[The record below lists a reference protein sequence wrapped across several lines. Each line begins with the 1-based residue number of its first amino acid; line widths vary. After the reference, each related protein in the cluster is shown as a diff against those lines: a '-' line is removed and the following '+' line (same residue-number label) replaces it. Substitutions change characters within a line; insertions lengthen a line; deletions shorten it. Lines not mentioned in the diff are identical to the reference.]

1 MGAMGEARVVRI
13 REEGGWAVRAAAWFH
28 ARWGVPEAV
37 YRESLGRC
45 AAGGG
50 PVPQWYLAVAEGA
63 IVGGVGVIAN
73 DFHDR
78 PDLSPN
84 VCALFVEPS
93 WRRRGIAR
101 RLLRVVC
108 GDFRAFGLE
117 RLYLVTEHTAFYER
131 LGWAFL
137 GFVNVTDGPG
147 RLRLYARA
155 LR

>member
-13 REEGGWAVRAAAWFH
+13 REEGGWAARAAAWFH

-63 IVGGVGVIAN
+63 IVGRVGVIAN

-78 PDLSPN
+78 PDN

-108 GDFRAFGLE
+108 GDFRAF
-117 RLYLVTEHTAFYER
+117 
-131 LGWAFL
+131 L
-137 GFVNVTDGPG
+137 GFVNATDGPG